1 MTLAGKRAIVTGA
14 GSGLGAAIARRLAA
28 AGASLAL
35 AGRRRAALDAVAG
48 DIKQAGAKAALVV
61 CPADLARED
70 DIARLVETAAAAFGG
85 LDILVNSAG
94 VNGPFGTVDDVDWPA
109 WRAAFEVNFFGA
121 VNLCRLALPH
131 LRRAPHGKI
140 VLISGGGATAPLPK
154 ITAYGAAKAAL
165 VRYAESLALELGNM
179 IDVNCVAPGA
189 MKTHLT
195 EEYLEKGK
203 GVLPA
208 DFLARIGKLLADGG
222 TPPERAA
229 DLVAWL
235 ASPESDGLS
244 GKLISAVWDPWPF
257 DDAKR
262 KALMEGEAYTLRR
275 IVPKD

>member
-1 MTLAGKRAIVTGA
+1 MKLAGKRAVVTGA

-28 AGASLAL
+28 NGAALVL
-35 AGRRRAALDAVAG
+35 AGRRRDALDATANEIGKAG
-48 DIKQAGAKAALVV
+48 TRGTIVV

-70 DIARLVETAAAAFGG
+70 DIARLVETAAAALGG
-85 LDILVNSAG
+85 IDILVNSAG
-94 VNGPFGTVDDVDWPA
+94 LNGPFGTIDEVDWPA

-121 VNLCRLALPH
+121 VNCCRFALPY
-131 LRRAPHGKI
+131 LRRAPRGKI

-165 VRYAESLALELGNM
+165 VRYAESLALELGGV

-189 MKTHLT
+189 MKTQIT
-195 EEYLEKGK
+195 TEYLQKGK

-208 DFLARIGKLLADGG
+208 DFLARIERLLADGG

-235 ASPESDGLS
+235 ASAESDGLS

-257 DDAKR
+257 DEAKR
-262 KALMEGEAYTLRR
+262 KALMAGEAYTLRR
-275 IVPKD
+275 VVPKD

>member
-1 MTLAGKRAIVTGA
+1 MKLAGKRAIVTGA
-14 GSGLGAAIARRLAA
+14 GSGLGAAIAQRFAA
-28 AGASLAL
+28 DGAALVL
-35 AGRRRAALDAVAG
+35 AGRRRNVLEAVAAE
-48 DIKQAGAKAALVV
+48 ISAAGAKSPTAV

-70 DIARLVETAAAAFGG
+70 DVARLVASAAGALGG
-85 LDILVNSAG
+85 IDILVNSAG
-94 VNGPFGTVDDVDWPA
+94 VNGPFGTVDEVDWPA

-131 LRRAPHGKI
+131 LRKAARGKI

-165 VRYAESLALELGNM
+165 VRYAESLALELGSA

-189 MKTHLT
+189 MKTQLT
-195 EEYLEKGK
+195 DEYLEKGK

-208 DFLARIGKLLADGG
+208 NFLARIETLLADGG
-222 TPPERAA
+222 TPPARAA
-229 DLVAWL
+229 DLAVWL
-235 ASPESDGLS
+235 ASAESNGLS

-257 DDAKR
+257 DEGKR

-275 IVPKD
+275 AVPKD